1 MAILLSKQIKGNNMK
16 KILQSALTVFILI
29 GLIACGN
36 SNDPKSIVENFYQN
50 IASKK
55 FDKAINMIYLGDLKD
70 SEMTKARDKIV
81 MMISVLSEE
90 IEKAGGLKSIEI
102 KQIKLSKDGK
112 KATVEH
118 IVHLNKKDIKE
129 NMKLI
134 QDNGKWK
141 IQIH

>member
-55 FDKAINMIYLGDLKD
+55 FDKAINTLK
-70 SEMTKARDKIV
+70 KI
-81 MMISVLSEE
+81 
-90 IEKAGGLKSIEI
+90 
-102 KQIKLSKDGK
+102 
-112 KATVEH
+112 
-118 IVHLNKKDIKE
+118 
-129 NMKLI
+129 
-134 QDNGKWK
+134 
-141 IQIH
+141 

>member
-16 KILQSALTVFILI
+16 KVLQSALTIFILI

-55 FDKAINMIYLGDLKD
+55 FDKAINMVYLDDLKD

-129 NMKLI
+129 TMKLI